1 MQIFKTSFK
10 KIFFFL
16 CLENFFFHR
25 GNKKFNSVKF
35 LEIPPLANNF
45 PIDYLAKKILKLE
58 KLRQRGRR

>member
-1 MQIFKTSFK
+1 MQIFQTSVQ
-10 KIFFFL
+10 
-16 CLENFFFHR
+16 EDFFFHR

-35 LEIPPLANNF
+35 LEIPTLANNF